1 MQARKQLV
9 ILFGGLGEAEAGV
22 EDNVLAFDP
31 GGEQVGGLR
40 FEIGRDLGRDVAFVV
55 GEGLHGPGIALH
67 VHGDVGHAAARGRGG
82 HLRVEFPGGDVV
94 DDERT
99 EFFDRTGGDFAAE
112 GIDRNQDAGRQ
123 TPHGPDAQLHAPP
136 LLVGRDFVGAG
147 ARRIAPHVDDRG
159 ALGGGLLHAAFD
171 MRRVGHAA
179 AGEERVGGD
188 VQDRHHL
195 RPGEVEINVV
205 LLHG

>member
-1 MQARKQLV
+1 MHAQDRGPLTQALPAEGDGARKRFGGRGVEDAVDHRLARKARQYGVAQCAETVQARQQLV

-22 EDNVLAFDP
+22 EDDVFAFDP

-40 FEIGRDLGRDVAFVV
+40 FEVGRDLGRDVAFVV

-123 TPHGPDAQLHAPP
+123 TPHGPDAQLHASP
-136 LLVGRDFVGAG
+136 LLVDRDFVGAG
-147 ARRIAPHVDDRG
+147 A
-159 ALGGGLLHAAFD
+159 
-171 MRRVGHAA
+171 
-179 AGEERVGGD
+179 
-188 VQDRHHL
+188 
-195 RPGEVEINVV
+195 
-205 LLHG
+205 